1 MSDASKIARESLELM
16 ANACSVDMVIWNI
29 HSNAV
34 LDLAAENAQLK
45 AALEPSDETKKAYM
59 SEFSVPVPFCED
71 DGNGGTH
78 DMIRNINV
86 PWTTIKDIM
95 KAILEYANTGDKC
108 QMPDCDRLGVPGNEN
123 VIDGVVVCDYCVVKS
138 HIKD

>member
-16 ANACSVDMVIWNI
+16 ANVCSVDMVTWNI

-34 LDLAAENAQLK
+34 LDLAAENERLK
-45 AALEPSDETKKAYM
+45 AALAPSDETKKAYM
-59 SEFSVPVPFCED
+59 SEFSVPVPFWED

-78 DMIRNINV
+78 DVIRNINV

-95 KAILEYANTGDKC
+95 KAIREYAEK
-108 QMPDCDRLGVPGNEN
+108 GN
-123 VIDGVVVCDYCVVKS
+123 K
-138 HIKD
+138 